1 MEGALEQHI
10 PLLTIL
16 LIMRIT
22 CAWGDTVT
30 LLPLLQGNN
39 AFLNTDTQIMT
50 QLRRLHFVEVFKSLL
65 YQYLRQDHYLSIKSL
80 EKMDEL
86 KL

>member
-30 LLPLLQGNN
+30 LLPLLPCNN
-39 AFLNTDTQIMT
+39 AFFNTDTQIMT
-50 QLRRLHFVEVFKSLL
+50 QIEKTSLC
-65 YQYLRQDHYLSIKSL
+65 
-80 EKMDEL
+80 
-86 KL
+86 

>member
-30 LLPLLQGNN
+30 LLLLQGNN
-39 AFLNTDTQIMT
+39 AFFNTDTQIMT
-50 QLRRLHFVEVFKSLL
+50 HLRRLYFVQVFKSPL
-65 YQYLRQDHYLSIKSL
+65 YQYLRQDHYLSVKSL
-80 EKMDEL
+80 
-86 KL
+86 

>member
-30 LLPLLQGNN
+30 LLLQGNN
-39 AFLNTDTQIMT
+39 AFFNTDTQIMT
-50 QLRRLHFVEVFKSLL
+50 QIEKTSLC
-65 YQYLRQDHYLSIKSL
+65 
-80 EKMDEL
+80 
-86 KL
+86 

>member
-30 LLPLLQGNN
+30 LLLLQGNN

-50 QLRRLHFVEVFKSLL
+50 QLRRLRFVEVFKSLL

-80 EKMDEL
+80 WKMDEL

>member
-30 LLPLLQGNN
+30 LLLQGNN

-80 EKMDEL
+80 WKMDEL